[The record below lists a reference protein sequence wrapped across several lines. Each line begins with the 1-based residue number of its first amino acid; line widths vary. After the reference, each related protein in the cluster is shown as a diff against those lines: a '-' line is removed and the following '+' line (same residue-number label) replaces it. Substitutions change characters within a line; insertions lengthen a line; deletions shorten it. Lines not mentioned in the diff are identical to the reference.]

1 MSRELLSVRWE
12 VRVCDSVSGVFDA
25 TMGIWYTKHEALR
38 MMRVM
43 REFGG
48 DDSVRYRLFRVMRY
62 RARS

>member
-12 VRVCDSVSGVFDA
+12 VRVCDSVSGVFDK
-25 TMGIWYTKHEALR
+25 TMGVWYTKHEALR

-43 REFGG
+43 REFG
-48 DDSVRYRLFRVMRY
+48 DDGVRYRLFRVMRY